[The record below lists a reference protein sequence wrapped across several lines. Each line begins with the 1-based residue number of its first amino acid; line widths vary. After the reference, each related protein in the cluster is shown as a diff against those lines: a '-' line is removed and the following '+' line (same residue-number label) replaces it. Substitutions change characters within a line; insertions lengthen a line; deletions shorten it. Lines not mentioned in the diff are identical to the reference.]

1 MIKITKLLVLSAF
14 ASVTLLA
21 NDNSVIDF
29 EKKRVAQNP
38 NVKVK
43 NIKVFYKK
51 ELELKDWNGYILE
64 LDATIQ
70 DKNMKVKDILFS
82 DGKVIATDLY
92 DITTGKS
99 LKDTVTPTL
108 SDKYYQKSKLIAGN
122 EKAKNKIVVFS
133 DPLCPFCTQY
143 IPEVIDFVN
152 KNSDQIALYYY
163 SFPLTHIHQASVPL
177 SKLIDIAKVKNG
189 NDILMKVYTT
199 DWAKYFEPNSTDET
213 IILEAFNK
221 ELGLDIKIEE
231 LNKKEINSI
240 IEKDIAMGEDVL
252 VSGTPTI
259 YVNGEK
265 DTTREKY
272 KSLGKK

>member
-1 MIKITKLLVLSAF
+1 MKIAKLLVLSAF
-14 ASVTLLA
+14 ASATLLA
-21 NDNSVIDF
+21 NDNLVIDF

-51 ELELKDWNGYILE
+51 ELELKGWNGYILE
-64 LDATIQ
+64 IDATIQ
-70 DKNMKVKDILFS
+70 DKGMKVKDTLFS

-92 DITTGKS
+92 DVSTGKS
-99 LKDTVTPTL
+99 LKDSITPTL
-108 SDKYYQKSKLIAGN
+108 TDKYYQKSKLIAGN
-122 EKAKNKIVVFS
+122 EKAKDKIVVFS

-152 KNSDQIALYYY
+152 KKSDSIALYYY
-163 SFPLTHIHQASVPL
+163 AFPLTHIHPASTTL

-189 NDILMKVYTT
+189 NDIIMKAYTAH
-199 DWAKYFEPNSTDET
+199 WSKYFEVTSTDEK

-231 LNKKEINSI
+231 LNKKEIITSL
-240 IEKDIAMGEDVL
+240 EKEVLMGEDML

-259 YVNGEK
+259 YINGEK

-272 KSLGKK
+272 KTLGKK